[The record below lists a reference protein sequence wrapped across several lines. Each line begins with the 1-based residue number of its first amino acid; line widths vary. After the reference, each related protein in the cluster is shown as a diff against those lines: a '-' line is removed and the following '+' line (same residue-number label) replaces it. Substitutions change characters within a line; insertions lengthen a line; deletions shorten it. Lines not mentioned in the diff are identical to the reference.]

1 MGALVLGIAV
11 MAGLALVGYGVWIE
25 TRSRASRAD
34 LTGSENSPI
43 LADPWQIRWARW
55 LGPRQP
61 ATFARIA
68 QTAFWLFVLLTLVDH
83 VRSPRSSLTGFFMWA
98 LTFIPHE
105 AGHVI
110 CSPFG
115 SFLAF
120 AGGTIWQV
128 LIWVLLGLV
137 ALFLRRRLDLA
148 LFWGAI
154 AGHCVIRAAPYI
166 ADARARQLPL
176 VGPGT
181 WPHLLGQGQAP
192 EHDWWNLLSQTGL
205 LEYDQ
210 VIASLAVILG
220 ALIVLVMAAGGLVTT
235 WYSPRSGI
243 KTISV
248 PA

>member
-1 MGALVLGIAV
+1 MNALVIGIAV
-11 MAGLALVGYGVWIE
+11 AVGLALVGYGVWIE
-25 TRSRASRAD
+25 LRSRASRAD
-34 LTGSENSPI
+34 LTGSENPPV
-43 LADPWQIRWARW
+43 LAEPWQTRWARW

-61 ATFARIA
+61 ATFTRIA

-83 VRSPRSSLTGFFMWA
+83 VRSPANSLTGLFIWA

-105 AGHVI
+105 AGHML

-128 LIWVLLGLV
+128 LIWVLLGLI

-148 LFWGAI
+148 IFWGAI
-154 AGHCVIRAAPYI
+154 AGHSVIRASPYV

-181 WPHLLGQGQAP
+181 LPYLLGQSQAP

-210 VIASLAVILG
+210 VIAALAVMLG
-220 ALIVLVMAAGGLVTT
+220 ALMVLAMVAAGLVTT
-235 WYSPRSGI
+235 WYSPQI
-243 KTISV
+243 EKETQ
-248 PA
+248 